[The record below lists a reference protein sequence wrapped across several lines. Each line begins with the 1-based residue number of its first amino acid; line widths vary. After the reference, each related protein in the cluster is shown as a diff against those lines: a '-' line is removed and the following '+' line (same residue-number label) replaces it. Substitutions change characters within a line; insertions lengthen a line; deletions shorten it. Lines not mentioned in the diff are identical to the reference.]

1 MSETVTCN
9 GVPAQEEYVY
19 DIYCLQDRQGSAEV
33 FTDQDWKDVKAYFD
47 DIDDQVR
54 FKRIIGSSIAFFM
67 KYV

>member
-1 MSETVTCN
+1 MTCN
-9 GVPAQEEYVY
+9 GVPAQEDYVY

-54 FKRIIGSSIAFFM
+54 IQKNNW
-67 KYV
+67 